1 MGIGV
6 FLLAF
11 GLICATGA
19 GWVALDV
26 RASATRL
33 EHWAATNADLRMQAR
48 GSLGPAPMHMS
59 RAVFRVF
66 GTVISLG
73 GCVLT
78 LAGLAEVA

>member
-1 MGIGV
+1 
-6 FLLAF
+6 
-11 GLICATGA
+11 
-19 GWVALDV
+19 
-26 RASATRL
+26 
-33 EHWAATNADLRMQAR
+33 MQAR

-78 LAGLAEVA
+78 LAYLAEVA